1 VNARNPRPSNET
13 GQLLP
18 KKVRESLQAV
28 VVDTNAY
35 GDGGPD
41 ITSLAA
47 LATDLDAIGIYTWIP
62 QLVAWE

>member
-1 VNARNPRPSNET
+1 
-13 GQLLP
+13 
-18 KKVRESLQAV
+18 
-28 VVDTNAY
+28 VDTNAY